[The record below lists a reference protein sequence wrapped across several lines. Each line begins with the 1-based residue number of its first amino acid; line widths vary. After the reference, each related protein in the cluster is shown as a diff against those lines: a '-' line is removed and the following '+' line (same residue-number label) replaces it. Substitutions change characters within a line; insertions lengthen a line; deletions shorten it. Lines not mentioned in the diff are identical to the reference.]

1 MLCSSLCPALLL
13 SRRLLPGVSSYIAAE
28 KKKVR
33 RLIVCRIAYLCT
45 PEVKN
50 SNLCWCFLLAPIEMR
65 SRFFVRPYHQKS
77 NYPPMLS
84 CRFIVPWELDFAGEV
99 DSQSLFPFP
108 SPLRIVLR
116 SIVKQEAYCHDLF
129 PSTSFDV
136 RVLKKK
142 MPSDSSLDLGKDQR
156 AKGSV

>member
-1 MLCSSLCPALLL
+1 LIPHAVTPACWWRVCTVLALLDVVL
-13 SRRLLPGVSSYIAAE
+13 ISLPRSAALPQ
-28 KKKVR
+28 VAAGS
-33 RLIVCRIAYLCT
+33 LQ
-45 PEVKN
+45 
-50 SNLCWCFLLAPIEMR
+50 LCWCFLLAPIEMR

-156 AKGSV
+156 AKGPV

>member
-28 KKKVR
+28 KKKVSG
-33 RLIVCRIAYLCT
+33 RLMAVNCIAYLSLHAGKKQRKIQTFSPLLTLRQSRCAR
-45 PEVKN
+45 VF
-50 SNLCWCFLLAPIEMR
+50 CW
-65 SRFFVRPYHQKS
+65 PYQKS
-77 NYPPMLS
+77 VYPPCLAADSLS
-84 CRFIVPWELDFAGEV
+84 RGNWISPGRL

-136 RVLKKK
+136 RVLKKRCF
-142 MPSDSSLDLGKDQR
+142 LNR
-156 AKGSV
+156 V